1 MQNGKFVLRMAARVV
16 IGKGAGG
23 GLSVE
28 LDVDSLDLWLAMLH
42 RAMVDNNYV
51 KPEWIDEEAYESMSW
66 LGYLATT
73 TLLNVGLLAA
83 RGQAGIERLYNAMT
97 G

>member
-1 MQNGKFVLRMAARVV
+1 
-16 IGKGAGG
+16 
-23 GLSVE
+23 
-28 LDVDSLDLWLAMLH
+28 MLH

-51 KPEWIDEEAYESMSW
+51 QPIGLMMTPIIHGR

-83 RGQAGIERLYNAMT
+83 RGQAGIERLYSALTM
-97 G
+97 GRMRGRLRM